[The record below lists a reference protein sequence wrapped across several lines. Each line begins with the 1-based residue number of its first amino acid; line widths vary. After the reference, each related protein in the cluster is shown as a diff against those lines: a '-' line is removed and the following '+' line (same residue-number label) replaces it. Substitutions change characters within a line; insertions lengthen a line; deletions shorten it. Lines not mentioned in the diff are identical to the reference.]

1 MFLLL
6 FPAAENLLPAI
17 DQDCFNIRLTWF
29 LSLPFTSLRVF
40 VFNSLRRDQVK
51 NLTPNFIIF
60 QHLVCHLQMK

>member
-17 DQDCFNIRLTWF
+17 DQDCFNFRLTWF
-29 LSLPFTSLRVF
+29 FPLPFTSFRVF

-51 NLTPNFIIF
+51 NLMPNFVIL